1 MIYQQYIKWNQY
13 KVQTDQLVHGSA
25 YYVESNQIPKMQFE
39 INLLGREKR
48 GKIYQVRFDEQ
59 RKLFCSCSLL
69 ITRGFPCRH
78 IWKVCCYLEYDDLSA
93 INVTP
98 RWTINYGN
106 HLKKALGVVDNKL
119 IERIERITFS
129 EEEEKLDENQR
140 TQFIES
146 DISDKKVKSSEESE
160 NSEQV
165 RKKGRKRKEN
175 PVSVMEGSKA
185 ARTRSQIAAKLSST
199 KID

>member
-1 MIYQQYIKWNQY
+1 
-13 KVQTDQLVHGSA
+13 
-25 YYVESNQIPKMQFE
+25 
-39 INLLGREKR
+39 
-48 GKIYQVRFDEQ
+48 
-59 RKLFCSCSLL
+59 
-69 ITRGFPCRH
+69 
-78 IWKVCCYLEYDDLSA
+78 LEYDDLSA